1 MSCSVVVLLILRFI
15 YPVERKF
22 LSRDWRIPRLF
33 LQLGVLM
40 VKLLHLGQCKVMFIS
55 GLVVLMKRMLYLW
68 EHLSGVWNGHLFQGK
83 MKKLSY
89 LQDVG
94 IKHFISLTRMDKR
107 GIDLVKGIFHVTQFP
122 LISILQANILS

>member
-68 EHLSGVWNGHLFQGK
+68 EHLYGVWNGHLFQGK

-89 LQDVG
+89 SQDVG

-107 GIDLVKGIFHVTQFP
+107 GIDLVKGIFHVTQFR
-122 LISILQANILS
+122 LISIPQENIL

>member
-1 MSCSVVVLLILRFI
+1 
-15 YPVERKF
+15 
-22 LSRDWRIPRLF
+22 
-33 LQLGVLM
+33 M

-68 EHLSGVWNGHLFQGK
+68 EHLYGVWNGHLFQGK

>member
-122 LISILQANILS
+122 LISILQANIL

>member
-1 MSCSVVVLLILRFI
+1 
-15 YPVERKF
+15 
-22 LSRDWRIPRLF
+22 
-33 LQLGVLM
+33 M

-122 LISILQANILS
+122 LISILQANIL